1 MNNTNASEKRVYF
14 SSKKAKL
21 RLKID
26 GQTENKLFISEHKNI
41 QRQKVVLQK
50 P

>member
-1 MNNTNASEKRVYF
+1 MQTKKEFIF
-14 SSKKAKL
+14 SPKSKI
-21 RLKID
+21 KIKND
-26 GQTENKLFISEHKNI
+26 GQTENKLFISEHKNT

>member
-1 MNNTNASEKRVYF
+1 MQMKKEFIF
-14 SSKKAKL
+14 SPKSKI
-21 RLKID
+21 KIKND
-26 GQTENKLFISEHKNI
+26 GQTENKLFISEHKNT

>member
-1 MNNTNASEKRVYF
+1 MNNTNANEKRVYF
-14 SSKKAKL
+14 FLQKSKIKI
-21 RLKID
+21 KID